1 MGGNRWASVISWGEL
16 NCIHT
21 KISDLDLPLW
31 LPSGLWSYCGTENTD
46 IAACHLAFRH
56 SHLDLYAACSS
67 FIKKHDNLCCDW
79 NMMTVR
85 NA

>member
-1 MGGNRWASVISWGEL
+1 MGKCHIWVLSWGEL

-31 LPSGLWSYCGTENTD
+31 LPSGLWSYCGTENID

-67 FIKKHDNLCCDW
+67 FIKNTTIYVVLH
-79 NMMTVR
+79 VIGI
-85 NA
+85 